1 MVGNCKEVH
10 SPSGLSRMLGLFY
23 VSLEK
28 KTYSKTIPQ
37 NQEKTTLIQNKFKC
51 EEIHHKSS

>member
-28 KTYSKTIPQ
+28 KNIFKNYST
-37 NQEKTTLIQNKFKC
+37 
-51 EEIHHKSS
+51 KSGKNDVNPKQVQMRRDSS

>member
-28 KTYSKTIPQ
+28 KKTYSKTIPQ
-37 NQEKTTLIQNKFKC
+37 NQEKNDVNPKQVQMRRD
-51 EEIHHKSS
+51 SS